1 MLTEDQTIEILKK
14 TNSLLEGHFILSS
27 GLRSERYLQCA
38 QLMMHADLAE
48 RVCESLAEKIKSE
61 KVNFDLIASP
71 AIGGILVGYQVSKF
85 LNVPNIFV
93 ERVDNIFSLRR
104 GFDCSNKKILILEDV
119 ITTGKSSME
128 CAKCLEKL
136 GANIVGYACIVDRS
150 GGKSEINNIISQIS
164 FNIPTYSKDNL
175 PDHLKNIQA
184 IKPGSRKI

>member
-61 KVNFDLIASP
+61 KVNFDLVASP

-85 LNVPNIFV
+85 LDVPNIFV

>member
-48 RVCESLAEKIKSE
+48 KVCESLAEKIKSE
-61 KVNFDLIASP
+61 KVNFDLVASP
-71 AIGGILVGYQVSKF
+71 ALGGILVGYQVSKF

-93 ERVDNIFSLRR
+93 ERVDNTFSLRR

-128 CAKCLEKL
+128 CARCLENL

-164 FNIPTYSKDNL
+164 FDIPTYSKDNL
-175 PDHLKNIQA
+175 PDHLKNIEA